1 MLCCLNPDCPNPMNP
16 DGIKYCQ
23 SCSAPLI
30 QLLRGHYRV
39 TGVLSD
45 EGGFGKTYL
54 AEDVDKLNEPGV
66 VKQLAP
72 KVHGTWA
79 LNKAIELFKQEA
91 QRLQEL
97 GRHSQIPTL
106 LAYFEQDSYLYLVQ
120 EFVDGNNLLKELQLR
135 SIYKEA
141 EIRAIL
147 LDLLPI
153 LKYIHERGVV
163 HRDLKPQNII
173 YRQADDKYVLIDFGA
188 SKQLTATVQTKP
200 GTTIGSFGYSP
211 IEQIQGGEVCPASDF
226 FSLGATCFH
235 LLTNITPFQLWTQH
249 GYAWVNNWQRHVKTP
264 LSREIVQVLHK
275 LLRKDIEERYQSAD
289 EVIQDLITP
298 STSGVSFTPRSS
310 SLSSNS
316 KGTKTVLR
324 NPAAKQ
330 PLLPFRQ
337 SFNAASRNGSR
348 RDKKLIFRLAIA
360 SAFTFLGLASSQV
373 YGYLRYGFLLSNP
386 VFLISSF
393 PSSSYLQSTLIGHE
407 DSVASLAYS
416 PDAKSLASGSYD
428 RTVKLWD
435 TEIQQEIRTFKG
447 HSGWIGAV
455 VFGKNGK
462 HLISGSYDKTIKF
475 WDVTTGKEIRTFTGH
490 SGSVETLALSP
501 DNKTLI
507 SGSYDT
513 TIKLWDLD
521 TGEEIRTLESHF
533 GKVAAI
539 AVSTDG
545 KTLVSGSDDKSIKVW
560 SLETGEL
567 LRTFKGHKDRVSAV
581 AINPD
586 GKTIV
591 SGSHDNTVKVWNL
604 DTGEVLRTFRGHSNW
619 ITSVSINASGKL
631 VASASGDSTI
641 RIWNLETGE
650 IFQILRGHS
659 SYVGTVVFSP
669 RTQDK
674 SLNSQ
679 TLISSGMEDN
689 TIKIWRMSP

>member
-1 MLCCLNPDCPNPMNP
+1 MNP

-54 AEDVDKLNEPGV
+54 AEDEDKLNEPGV

-120 EFVDGNNLLKELQLR
+120 EFVDGDNLLKELQKR
-135 SIYKEA
+135 STYKES
-141 EIRAIL
+141 EIRGIL
-147 LDLLPI
+147 LDLLPV

-173 YRQADDKYVLIDFGA
+173 HRLVDDKYVLIDFGA

-249 GYAWVNNWQRHVKTP
+249 GYAWVNNWEKHVRTP
-264 LSREIVQVLHK
+264 LSKEIVQVIHK
-275 LLRKDIEERYQSAD
+275 LLKKDIEERYQSAD
-289 EVIQDLITP
+289 EVMRDLVAT
-298 STSGVSFTPRSS
+298 STSVVSLVPNSS
-310 SLSSNS
+310 FSSNNS
-316 KGTKTVLR
+316 RNSNSRSRNSRGRKTVIR
-324 NPAAKQ
+324 NPAEKR
-330 PLLPFRQ
+330 PLLPFPRLL
-337 SFNAASRNGSR
+337 SASSRNGSI
-348 RDKKLIFRLAIA
+348 RDKKLTIRWAIA
-360 SAFTFLGLASSQV
+360 SVVTLLGLASTQV
-373 YGYLRYGFLLSNP
+373 YGYVRYGFLLSNP
-386 VFLISSF
+386 IFLISSF
-393 PSSSYLQSTLIGHE
+393 PSSSYLQNTLTGH
-407 DSVASLAYS
+407 DGSVASLAYS
-416 PDAKSLASGSYD
+416 PNARSFASGSYD

-435 TEIQQEIRTFKG
+435 IPNQQEIRTFKG
-447 HSGWIGAV
+447 HSGWVGAV
-455 VFGKNGK
+455 VFGRDGK
-462 HLISGSYDKTIKF
+462 HLISGSYDKTIKC
-475 WDVTTGKEIRTFTGH
+475 WDIASGKEIRTLEGH
-490 SGSVETLALSP
+490 SGSVETLALLP

-507 SGSYDT
+507 SGSYDS
-513 TIKLWDLD
+513 TIKLWDLT
-521 TGEEIRTLESHF
+521 TGEEIRTLEGHF
-533 GKVAAI
+533 DRVAAI
-539 AVSTDG
+539 AVSPDG

-560 SLETGEL
+560 DLQTGEL
-567 LRTFKGHKDRVSAV
+567 VRTFKGHKDRVSAV
-581 AINPD
+581 TINPD

-591 SGSHDNTVKVWNL
+591 SGSYDNTVRIWKI
-604 DTGEVLRTFRGHSNW
+604 DTGEILKTLKGHSDW
-619 ITSVSINASGKL
+619 ISSVSINANGKL
-631 VASASGDSTI
+631 IASASGDSTI

-650 IFQILRGHS
+650 IFQVLRGHS
-659 SYVGTVVFSP
+659 SYVGTAVFSP
-669 RTQDK
+669 MIQDK
-674 SLNSQ
+674 SFNEQ